1 MASDPAQPSA
11 HPAALAKLQPLVAI
25 LAGFNHRNKNQHRH
39 ARWWAAFNSLRR
51 NVSRLISELEIA
63 AQKAQKS
70 SGSGKKRK
78 REGKDAD
85 GEGREGAVEER
96 AKWMRDY
103 AVPEAYLPFSQLAAD
118 NQFAV
123 LGIVLLGV
131 LASVREACVQL
142 VGEADPEIATT
153 EMPSVVSEPVVM
165 ARGDTTKPGGGK
177 TGFAMAA
184 AEEVADSGQ
193 VVSREEIAAAIDT
206 QSAKAVQPVDE
217 PLMKRKRRDVAD
229 TVATKSAEKSSSDG
243 GKAIEKLDKA
253 SKDKKKKKKKKGD
266 EFDALFSSLV

>member
-51 NVSRLISELEIA
+51 NVIRLISELEVA

-70 SGSGKKRK
+70 SGSGKKRR

-85 GEGREGAVEER
+85 GEGKGDGVAER
-96 AKWMRDY
+96 ARWMRDY

-131 LASVREACVQL
+131 LASVRDACVQL
-142 VGEADPEIATT
+142 VGEADPEVAAT
-153 EMPSVVSEPVVM
+153 ERPSVVSEPVVM
-165 ARGDTTKPGGGK
+165 ARENTTKPGDGK

-229 TVATKSAEKSSSDG
+229 AVATKAAEKSSSDG
-243 GKAIEKLDKA
+243 GKATKKLDKA
-253 SKDKKKKKKKKGD
+253 SKDKKKRKKKGD